1 MTTADLIKHHLT
13 RSPLIA
19 VAVYLGLMTALA
31 TATWGALA
39 DVLER
44 RAEVTA
50 ARDTLAQ
57 MERRKPAPVQVVNN
71 NASDNGAI
79 VPPGSAFLEGPT
91 VTVGPSRNG
100 EPGGTIAPLSP
111 ALFGAWTGAGLRLSI
126 CARVSRAAV
135 TSARRSSMSA
145 SVPHV
150 AVASAAMSPR

>member
-1 MTTADLIKHHLT
+1 MTTTDLIKHHLT

-19 VAVYLGLMTALA
+19 VMVYLGLMTALA

-57 MERRKPAPVQVVNN
+57 MERRKPAPVQGPN
-71 NASDNGAI
+71 NAPDNGAI

-91 VTVGPSRNG
+91 VTVAGATLLQR
-100 EPGGTIAPLSP
+100 IA
-111 ALFGAWTGAGLRLSI
+111 
-126 CARVSRAAV
+126 VAV
-135 TSARRSSMSA
+135 TK
-145 SVPHV
+145 VG
-150 AVASAAMSPR
+150 